1 MTMTSREGDPTTA
14 DVPDQAALTDLQRLL
29 SQADAAGICL
39 VTADGQRAL
48 VPEPALRVLR
58 SAVAHLAR
66 GRAVQLVPM
75 ETMLRTQQAAD
86 LLQVSRPYLVKL
98 LESGAIPFTRTGD
111 QRRVALADVLAY
123 RDRRAQERR
132 QILEQMV
139 RDAEELG
146 LYEIEEFDMPVDKE

>member
-1 MTMTSREGDPTTA
+1 MTMTSREGDPTSA
-14 DVPDQAALTDLQRLL
+14 GVPDQAALTDLQRLL
-29 SQADAAGICL
+29 SQADATGICL
-39 VTADGQRAL
+39 VTAKGQRAP
-48 VPEPALRVLR
+48 VPEPALRVFR

-123 RDRRAQERR
+123 RARRDQERR

-146 LYEIEEFDMPVDKE
+146 FYEIEEFDMPVDEE